1 MKRHVPDGL
10 LVAFRN
16 DLKRNNC
23 AMLRY
28 AIFSSERSAG
38 DGPDGS
44 KQQQVGNAKRT
55 DGAAT
60 ANGRLGGLVDDE
72 TSARQGGA
80 QGDGVDSHVSYEHI
94 LVKRGPVVDHPVTSG
109 RKVRLVQVMSLRGDT
124 LASALE
130 TLKYLRKVRFQ

>member
-60 ANGRLGGLVDDE
+60 ANGREPRQLGAVQRGCPDELQHSLV
-72 TSARQGGA
+72 AF
-80 QGDGVDSHVSYEHI
+80 
-94 LVKRGPVVDHPVTSG
+94 VK
-109 RKVRLVQVMSLRGDT
+109 
-124 LASALE
+124 AA
-130 TLKYLRKVRFQ
+130 